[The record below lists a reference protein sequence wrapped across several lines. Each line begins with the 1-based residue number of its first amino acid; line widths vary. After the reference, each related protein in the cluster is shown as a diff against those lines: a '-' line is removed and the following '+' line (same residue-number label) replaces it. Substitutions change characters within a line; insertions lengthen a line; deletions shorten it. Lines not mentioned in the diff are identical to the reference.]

1 MPGTDGAFLSSQ
13 TRSECAGLF
22 TKSRRTDPLAH
33 FARVSPSARGRMTQ
47 QNERLYSPPR
57 RGGEPPGAQRGG
69 RGAVR
74 RLFVQSSEEGKSR
87 RPVATAGNSFALLRR
102 HGNAEQLTNNV
113 RDSGRDNPDS

>member
-69 RGAVR
+69 RGSVR
-74 RLFVQSSEEGKSR
+74 RLFCAKRVQRFINS
-87 RPVATAGNSFALLRR
+87 TAQRKAAFMPEASALPLPAIE
-102 HGNAEQLTNNV
+102 NAV
-113 RDSGRDNPDS
+113 P

>member
-1 MPGTDGAFLSSQ
+1 MVVLFVV
-13 TRSECAGLF
+13 GLC
-22 TKSRRTDPLAH
+22 TKSRRTDPLAR

-74 RLFVQSSEEGKSR
+74 RLFVQSRASDCRHVRITRAAVYRPTGSRLGKPYIISR
-87 RPVATAGNSFALLRR
+87 G
-102 HGNAEQLTNNV
+102 
-113 RDSGRDNPDS
+113 

>member
-69 RGAVR
+69 RGSVR
-74 RLFVQSSEEGKSR
+74 RLFVQSPAGEGT
-87 RPVATAGNSFALLRR
+87 RPYSFCLPSIPFRGNFTPQKRALKGIWRK
-102 HGNAEQLTNNV
+102 G
-113 RDSGRDNPDS
+113 